1 MVLVINGKL
10 RGIIVKKKT
19 LGYILTSGILASTI
33 VASTA
38 LAGPTTT
45 PNGPW
50 VQDEQ
55 NLSFESFMSNEQL
68 ESKLKQIEQSS
79 KGKMV
84 LDQFGTSN
92 DGNPLYVA
100 KYGDNDPTKKRVLVY
115 TQIHGNE
122 PLGTEAIVELMQML
136 SSGSKES
143 EDILDKVSVW
153 FVPRV
158 NPDGTA
164 NLYEGKP
171 FPTRYS
177 HQTWNPEELGLPAD
191 TKAPWYY
198 NAEGSERAQNNDGT
212 VVYGIPG
219 YDLNRDFHPDYD
231 FDVEEEIKKNPQ
243 KVANILNSTGRTG
256 SNTGSKASLV
266 FSPETRALT
275 ELIQELDPD
284 VAIDLHHRGFNRLSE
299 EDSRSVSIQL
309 LAQFVTAP
317 YEDPF
322 NGKTYELDDE
332 VLTMSKKV
340 NAVAYEALQRGNSSF
355 GAIQKYPTVN
365 YPGSGLGAIQLNGT
379 ATMLIEIKGQT
390 QTLGQKQN
398 GMLKETAKIP
408 VMAVLNGLA
417 DGTIEDA
424 DPAVYDAIP
433 GTALGIPAGGD
444 KHDH

>member
-1 MVLVINGKL
+1 M
-10 RGIIVKKKT
+10 KKKKA
-19 LGYILTSGILASTI
+19 LRYILSAGLLASAI
-33 VASTA
+33 GGSSTA
-38 LAGPTTT
+38 VFAEPVTT

-50 VQDEQ
+50 IQDGQ
-55 NLSFESFMSNEQL
+55 NISFAGLMSNEQL
-68 ESKLKQIEQSS
+68 EKQLKQIEQTSN
-79 KGKMV
+79 GKMV
-84 LDQFGTSN
+84 LEQFGTSN

-100 KYGDNDPTKKRVLVY
+100 KFGDNDPNKKRVLVY

-122 PLGTEAIVELMQML
+122 PLGTEAVVELMQKL
-136 SSGSKES
+136 SSGSKEAKA
-143 EDILDKVSVW
+143 ILDKVSVW
-153 FVPRV
+153 FVPRL

-164 NLYEGKP
+164 NQYEGNP
-171 FPTRYS
+171 YPTRYS

-198 NAEGSERAQNNDGT
+198 NAAGSERAPNNDGN

-219 YDLNRDFHPDYD
+219 FDLNRDFHPDYD
-231 FDVEEEIKKNPQ
+231 FDIQKEISKDPA
-243 KVANILNSTGRTG
+243 KVAAFLNNRE
-256 SNTGSKASLV
+256 SNNGSKASLV

-275 ELIQELDPD
+275 TVIKELDPD
-284 VAIDLHHRGFNRLSE
+284 VAIDVHHRGFNRLSE

-309 LAQFVTAP
+309 LAQFTTAP
-317 YEDPF
+317 YVDPF
-322 NGKTYELDDE
+322 NGKTYELKPE
-332 VLTMSKKV
+332 VLTLSKKV
-340 NAVAYEALQRGNSSF
+340 NAVAYEALQRGNSSY
-355 GAIQKYPTVN
+355 GAIQKYPIVN

-417 DGTIEDA
+417 DGSLEKA

-433 GTALGIPAGGD
+433 GTALGISPGD
-444 KHDH
+444 KHTH

>member
-1 MVLVINGKL
+1 M
-10 RGIIVKKKT
+10 KKKKA
-19 LGYILTSGILASTI
+19 LRYILSAGLLASAI
-33 VASTA
+33 GGSSTA
-38 LAGPTTT
+38 VFAEPVTT

-50 VQDEQ
+50 IQDGQ
-55 NLSFESFMSNEQL
+55 NISFAGLMSNEQL
-68 ESKLKQIEQSS
+68 EKQLKQIEQTSN
-79 KGKMV
+79 GKMV
-84 LDQFGTSN
+84 LEQFGTSN

-100 KYGDNDPTKKRVLVY
+100 KFGDNDPNKKRVLVY

-122 PLGTEAIVELMQML
+122 PLGTEAVVELMQKL
-136 SSGSKES
+136 SSGSKEAKA
-143 EDILDKVSVW
+143 ILDKVSVW
-153 FVPRV
+153 FVPRL

-164 NLYEGKP
+164 NQYEGNP
-171 FPTRYS
+171 YPTRYS

-198 NAEGSERAQNNDGT
+198 NAAGSERAPNNDGN

-219 YDLNRDFHPDYD
+219 FDLNRDFHPDYD
-231 FDVEEEIKKNPQ
+231 FDIQEEISKDPA
-243 KVANILNSTGRTG
+243 KVAAVLNNRE
-256 SNTGSKASLV
+256 SNNGSKASLV

-275 ELIQELDPD
+275 TVIKELDPD
-284 VAIDLHHRGFNRLSE
+284 VAIDVHHRGFNRLSE

-309 LAQFVTAP
+309 LAQFTTAP
-317 YEDPF
+317 YVDPF
-322 NGKTYELDDE
+322 NGKTYELKPE
-332 VLTMSKKV
+332 VLTLSKKV
-340 NAVAYEALQRGNSSF
+340 NAVAYEALQRGNSSY
-355 GAIQKYPTVN
+355 GAIQKYPIVN

-417 DGTIEDA
+417 DGSLEKA

-433 GTALGIPAGGD
+433 GTALGISPGD
-444 KHDH
+444 KHTH

>member
-1 MVLVINGKL
+1 M
-10 RGIIVKKKT
+10 KKKKA
-19 LGYILTSGILASTI
+19 LRYILSAGLLASAI
-33 VASTA
+33 GGSSTA
-38 LAGPTTT
+38 VFAEPVTT

-50 VQDEQ
+50 IQDGQ
-55 NLSFESFMSNEQL
+55 NISFAGLMSNEQL
-68 ESKLKQIEQSS
+68 EKQLKQIEQTSN
-79 KGKMV
+79 GKMV
-84 LDQFGTSN
+84 LEQFGTSN

-100 KYGDNDPTKKRVLVY
+100 KFGDNDTNKKRVLVY

-122 PLGTEAIVELMQML
+122 PLGTEAVVELMQKL
-136 SSGSKES
+136 SSGSKEAKA
-143 EDILDKVSVW
+143 ILDKVSVW
-153 FVPRV
+153 FVPRL

-164 NLYEGKP
+164 NQYEGNP
-171 FPTRYS
+171 YPTRYS

-198 NAEGSERAQNNDGT
+198 NAAGSERAPNNDGN

-219 YDLNRDFHPDYD
+219 FDLNRDFHPDYD
-231 FDVEEEIKKNPQ
+231 FDIQEEISKDPA
-243 KVANILNSTGRTG
+243 KVAAVLNNRE
-256 SNTGSKASLV
+256 SNNGSKASLV

-275 ELIQELDPD
+275 TVIKELDPD
-284 VAIDLHHRGFNRLSE
+284 VAIDVHHRGFNRLSE

-309 LAQFVTAP
+309 LAQFTTAP
-317 YEDPF
+317 YVDPF
-322 NGKTYELDDE
+322 NGKTYELKPE
-332 VLTMSKKV
+332 VLTLSKKV
-340 NAVAYEALQRGNSSF
+340 NAVAYEALQRGNSSY
-355 GAIQKYPTVN
+355 GAIQKYPIVN

-417 DGTIEDA
+417 DGSLEKA

-433 GTALGIPAGGD
+433 GTALGISPGD
-444 KHDH
+444 KHTH

>member
-1 MVLVINGKL
+1 M
-10 RGIIVKKKT
+10 KKKKA
-19 LGYILTSGILASTI
+19 LGYIISSGFLATSLLYSSTSI
-33 VASTA
+33 YAES
-38 LAGPTTT
+38 TTT

-55 NLSFESFMSNEQL
+55 NLSIAGLMTNEQL
-68 ESKLKQIEQSS
+68 EAKLKQIEKSS

-84 LDQFGTSN
+84 LEQFGTSN
-92 DGNPLYVA
+92 DGYPLYAA
-100 KYGDNDPTKKRVLVY
+100 KFGNNDPNKKRVLIY

-122 PLGTEAIVELMQML
+122 TLGTEAAVELMQKL
-136 SSGSKES
+136 AAGGTEAAN
-143 EDILDKVSVW
+143 ILNKVSVW
-153 FVPRV
+153 FVPRI

-164 NLYEGKP
+164 NQYEGKP
-171 FPTRYS
+171 YPTRYS
-177 HQTWNPEELGLPAD
+177 HQTWKPEELGLPAD

-198 NAEGSERAQNNDGT
+198 NAVGSERGQNNEGT

-219 YDLNRDFHPDYD
+219 FDLNRDFHPNYD
-231 FDVEEEIKKNPQ
+231 FDVTKEIKKDSS
-243 KVANILNSTGRTG
+243 KVAEILNQKSTNNGAQ
-256 SNTGSKASLV
+256 ASLV

-275 ELIQELDPD
+275 KLVKEFDPD

-309 LAQFVTAP
+309 LAQFTTKP
-317 YEDPF
+317 YTDPF
-322 NGKTYELDDE
+322 SGKTYDIDPE
-332 VLTMSKKV
+332 VLTLSKKV
-340 NAVAYEALQRGNSSF
+340 NAVAYESLQRGNSSY

-398 GMLKETAKIP
+398 GMLKETAKVP
-408 VMAVLNGLA
+408 VLAVLNSLA
-417 DGTIEDA
+417 DDTIEKA

-433 GTALGIPAGGD
+433 EYSFPVNPGGD
-444 KHDH
+444 HDH

>member
-1 MVLVINGKL
+1 M
-10 RGIIVKKKT
+10 KKKA
-19 LGYILTSGILASTI
+19 LGYILTSGLLASTL
-33 VASTA
+33 VATSA
-38 LAGPTTT
+38 FAGPTTT

-68 ESKLKQIEQSS
+68 EEKLKQIEHSA

-84 LDQFGTSN
+84 LEQFGTSN
-92 DGNPLYVA
+92 DGNPLFVA
-100 KYGDNDPTKKRVLVY
+100 KFGDNDPNKKRVLVY

-122 PLGTEAIVELMQML
+122 VLGTEAVVELMQKL
-136 SSGSKES
+136 TSGSQES
-143 EDILDKVSVW
+143 KDILEKVSVW

-177 HQTWNPEELGLPAD
+177 HQTWAPEALGLPAG

-198 NAEGSERAQNNDGT
+198 NAEGSERGQNNDGR

-219 YDLNRDFHPDYD
+219 FDLNRDFHPDYD
-231 FDVEEEIKKNPQ
+231 FDVQAEIEKDAN
-243 KVANILNSTGRTG
+243 KVAEILNNTG
-256 SNTGSKASLV
+256 SNHGSKASLV

-275 ELIQELDPD
+275 EVIQELDPD

-309 LAQFVTAP
+309 LAQFTTAP
-317 YEDPF
+317 YVDPF
-322 NGKTYELDDE
+322 NEKTYELDEE

-417 DGTIEDA
+417 DGTLEDA

-433 GTALGIPAGGD
+433 EYALGVAPGGD